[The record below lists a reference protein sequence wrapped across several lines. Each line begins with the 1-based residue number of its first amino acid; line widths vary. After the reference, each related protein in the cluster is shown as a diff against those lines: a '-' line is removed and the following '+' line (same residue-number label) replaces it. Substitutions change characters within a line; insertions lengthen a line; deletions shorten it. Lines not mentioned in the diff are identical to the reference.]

1 MTNIYFTTV
10 YRYAPNN
17 QAGELVRL
25 DWENKKVLNRVFVG
39 PKSLEIDDPN
49 PRGNSR
55 GGRGVV
61 VVGGKIYAASY
72 CELQVYDQDFNLLRI
87 ISHPLMAGLHEIY
100 KLNEQQLWITS
111 TSLDCALLI
120 DLVTDKV
127 IKSFWPREIRTYQDR
142 WNLTPQPLDKQ
153 ADNRLKHIGVKEN
166 KDPNHTHF
174 NAVSVWNDEV
184 FGLLNRFGAV
194 INLSTE
200 KVLIEDK
207 NIWGCHNLQFSK
219 DGVIFINDTRNQG
232 VHIFDSKGNF
242 VKRINLLPFHP
253 IGKKVKLY
261 KKTAPLRVFLE
272 NKKIIK
278 HGTVM
283 PFFVRGLDLVGD
295 HLFIGISPAAILCI
309 DWRSEKLID
318 VFNYSS
324 DIRMA
329 VHGLKVD

>member
-1 MTNIYFTTV
+1 
-10 YRYAPNN
+10 
-17 QAGELVRL
+17 
-25 DWENKKVLNRVFVG
+25 
-39 PKSLEIDDPN
+39 
-49 PRGNSR
+49 
-55 GGRGVV
+55 
-61 VVGGKIYAASY
+61 
-72 CELQVYDQDFNLLRI
+72 
-87 ISHPLMAGLHEIY
+87 
-100 KLNEQQLWITS
+100 
-111 TSLDCALLI
+111 
-120 DLVTDKV
+120 
-127 IKSFWPREIRTYQDR
+127 
-142 WNLTPQPLDKQ
+142 
-153 ADNRLKHIGVKEN
+153 
-166 KDPNHTHF
+166 
-174 NAVSVWNDEV
+174 
-184 FGLLNRFGAV
+184 
-194 INLSTE
+194 
-200 KVLIEDK
+200 
-207 NIWGCHNLQFSK
+207 
-219 DGVIFINDTRNQG
+219 VIFINDTRNQG